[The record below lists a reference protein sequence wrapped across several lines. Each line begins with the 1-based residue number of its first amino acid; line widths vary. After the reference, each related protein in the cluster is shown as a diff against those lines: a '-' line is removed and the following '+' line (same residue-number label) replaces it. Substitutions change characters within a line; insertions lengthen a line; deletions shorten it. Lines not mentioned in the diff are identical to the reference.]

1 MIHSK
6 PYLEWGLTRML
17 SSLPAGY
24 QSRSIDGIAAKSPTG
39 EYAGSAAGFAKSSAV
54 GYRIVRGA

>member
-1 MIHSK
+1 
-6 PYLEWGLTRML
+6 ML